1 MPNHMPARLQDKDLP
16 DMSFTILTRHSP
28 GRWPVN
34 WTRLS
39 HFSFAALLL
48 WFMTSF
54 AVLAQ
59 SERISDQARL
69 TAFLSVTGF
78 DTALE
83 SIALSAG
90 DAPLMLG
97 RDASEF
103 GADWSR
109 TVAEV
114 FDADLMRDQALEILD
129 RALTDDL
136 LTHAV
141 EFYASDLGQRLVA
154 VENAAHMADDSDIA
168 REEGGQIIAG
178 LLREGSA
185 RLTILQRMG
194 PAIDPDDSAV
204 RAVEE
209 IQIRFLLS
217 ASAAGVVT
225 MELDEPSLRA
235 VIEDQRNS
243 LRLAMRESGLAQSAY
258 VYRSFSDD
266 ELDAYVT
273 ALEHPVMQRVY
284 ELMNA
289 IQYEI
294 MANRF
299 EVLARR
305 MADLHPGEE
314 L

>member
-1 MPNHMPARLQDKDLP
+1 
-16 DMSFTILTRHSP
+16 MSFLALPRRDLGNLGPALRSLM
-28 GRWPVN
+28 
-34 WTRLS
+34 RLPLVLVAGLA
-39 HFSFAALLL
+39 FWVTFTVAA
-48 WFMTSF
+48 M
-54 AVLAQ
+54 AQ
-59 SERISDQARL
+59 SERSTDQARL
-69 TAFLSVTGF
+69 KAFLNVTGF
-78 DTALE
+78 DTALD

-90 DAPLMLG
+90 DAPLVLG

-103 GADWSR
+103 GEDWSR
-109 TVAEV
+109 TVADV
-114 FDADLMRDQALEILD
+114 FDADLMRDLALDILD

-141 EFYASDLGQRLVA
+141 DFYASDLGQRLVA

-168 REEGGQIIAG
+168 REQGGQIIAD
-178 LLREGSA
+178 LLRAGA
-185 RLTILQRMG
+185 PRLTILQRMG

-217 ASAAGVVT
+217 ASAAGVVA

-258 VYRSFSDD
+258 VYRGFSDA
-266 ELDAYVT
+266 ELETYVA

>member
-1 MPNHMPARLQDKDLP
+1 MILNASQMPGLGLAAMTLSRMGRALAVAVALAVPAVAPPAQAQTQDTDRLK
-16 DMSFTILTRHSP
+16 
-28 GRWPVN
+28 
-34 WTRLS
+34 
-39 HFSFAALLL
+39 
-48 WFMTSF
+48 
-54 AVLAQ
+54 
-59 SERISDQARL
+59 
-69 TAFLSVTGF
+69 AFLSVTGF
-78 DTALE
+78 DAALD

-97 RDASEF
+97 RTPTDF
-103 GADWSR
+103 GADWTR

-114 FDADLMRDQALEILD
+114 FDQAVMRDMALGILD

-154 VENAAHMADDSDIA
+154 VENASHLSDDGDTP
-168 REEGGQIIAG
+168 REEGEKIIAD
-178 LLREGSA
+178 LLREGA
-185 RLTILQRMG
+185 PRLAILQRMG
-194 PAIDPDDSAV
+194 PAIDPKDSAV

-217 ASAAGVVT
+217 ASAAGVVA
-225 MELDEPSLRA
+225 MELDEATLRTLM
-235 VIEDQRNS
+235 EDQRAG
-243 LRLAMRESGLAQSAY
+243 LRQTMQQAALAQAAY
-258 VYRSFSDD
+258 VYRDFTDA
-266 ELDAYVT
+266 ELETYVE
-273 ALEHPVMQRVY
+273 ALEHPDMQRVY

-299 EVLARR
+299 EVLAAR

>member
-1 MPNHMPARLQDKDLP
+1 
-16 DMSFTILTRHSP
+16 MSFLALPRRDLGNFGPALRSLM
-28 GRWPVN
+28 
-34 WTRLS
+34 RLPLVLVAGLA
-39 HFSFAALLL
+39 FWVTFTVAA
-48 WFMTSF
+48 M
-54 AVLAQ
+54 AQ
-59 SERISDQARL
+59 SERVTDQARL
-69 TAFLSVTGF
+69 KAFLTVTGF
-78 DTALE
+78 DTALD

-109 TVAEV
+109 TVADV
-114 FDADLMRDQALEILD
+114 FDADLMRDLALDILG

-136 LTHAV
+136 RTHAV
-141 EFYASDLGQRLVA
+141 DFYASDLGQRLVA
-154 VENAAHMADDSDIA
+154 VENAAHMADDSDTA
-168 REEGGQIIAG
+168 REEGGQIIAD
-178 LLREGSA
+178 LLRAGA
-185 RLTILQRMG
+185 PRLTILQRMG

-217 ASAAGVVT
+217 ASAAGVVA

-258 VYRSFSDD
+258 VYRGFSDA
-266 ELDAYVT
+266 ELETYVA

>member
-1 MPNHMPARLQDKDLP
+1 MRLPLVLVAGLAFWVT
-16 DMSFTILTRHSP
+16 FT
-28 GRWPVN
+28 V
-34 WTRLS
+34 
-39 HFSFAALLL
+39 AA
-48 WFMTSF
+48 M
-54 AVLAQ
+54 AQ
-59 SERISDQARL
+59 SERVTDQARL
-69 TAFLSVTGF
+69 KAFLTVTGF
-78 DTALE
+78 DTALD

-109 TVAEV
+109 TVADV
-114 FDADLMRDQALEILD
+114 FDADLMRDLALDILG

-136 LTHAV
+136 RTHAV
-141 EFYASDLGQRLVA
+141 DFYASDLGQRLVA
-154 VENAAHMADDSDIA
+154 VENAAHMADDSDTA
-168 REEGGQIIAG
+168 REEGGQIIAD
-178 LLREGSA
+178 LLRAGA
-185 RLTILQRMG
+185 PRLTILQRMG

-217 ASAAGVVT
+217 ASAAGVVA

-258 VYRSFSDD
+258 VYRGFSDA
-266 ELDAYVT
+266 ELETYVA

>member
-1 MPNHMPARLQDKDLP
+1 
-16 DMSFTILTRHSP
+16 MSFIALIRHDLAPSS
-28 GRWPVN
+28 RSLM
-34 WTRLS
+34 RLPLICVAALMVWLLAT
-39 HFSFAALLL
+39 FAAL
-48 WFMTSF
+48 
-54 AVLAQ
+54 AQ
-59 SERISDQARL
+59 GDRVSDQARL
-69 TAFLSVTGF
+69 KAFLSVTGF
-78 DTALE
+78 DTALD

-109 TVAEV
+109 TVADV
-114 FDADLMRDQALEILD
+114 FDADLMRDLALDILD
-129 RALTDDL
+129 RALTEDL

-141 EFYASDLGQRLVA
+141 DFYASDLGQRLVA

-168 REEGGQIIAG
+168 REQGGRIIAD
-178 LLREGSA
+178 LLREGA
-185 RLTILQRMG
+185 PRLTILQRMG

-209 IQIRFLLS
+209 IQLRFLLS
-217 ASAAGVVT
+217 ASAAGVVA

-235 VIEDQRNS
+235 VIADQRNA

-258 VYRSFSDD
+258 VYRSFSDA
-266 ELDAYVT
+266 ELETYVA

>member
-1 MPNHMPARLQDKDLP
+1 
-16 DMSFTILTRHSP
+16 MSFMALNRHDIAPSSRP
-28 GRWPVN
+28 LMRLPPVCLAALMV
-34 WTRLS
+34 WLLAT
-39 HFSFAALLL
+39 FAA
-48 WFMTSF
+48 M
-54 AVLAQ
+54 AQ

-69 TAFLSVTGF
+69 KAFLSVTGF
-78 DTALE
+78 DTALD

-114 FDADLMRDQALEILD
+114 FDADLMRDLALDILD
-129 RALTDDL
+129 RALTEDL

-141 EFYASDLGQRLVA
+141 DFYASDLGQRLVA

-168 REEGGQIIAG
+168 REQGGLIIAD
-178 LLREGSA
+178 LLREGA
-185 RLTILQRMG
+185 PRLTILQRMG

-217 ASAAGVVT
+217 ASAAGVVA

-258 VYRSFSDD
+258 VYRSFSDA
-266 ELDAYVT
+266 ELETYVA
-273 ALEHPVMQRVY
+273 ALEHPVMQQVY